1 MSAEERGGHT
11 SADIRA
17 VDLPQPPEAMM
28 GDGRSFEEKL
38 RVATA
43 DYMTGDPLYDEA
55 FLALAACPSFTTVQ
69 EALRKYTEGLAQEI
83 CEKFPDP
90 NPLASIFEPDRV
102 HLAAEVIKSKGKME
116 MKNERQE

>member
-1 MSAEERGGHT
+1 MSAEERDGYA
-11 SADIRA
+11 SVDARA
-17 VDLPQPPEAMM
+17 GDPPQPPEAGM

-43 DYMTGDPLYDEA
+43 DYMTGDPLYDEV

-69 EALRKYTEGLAQEI
+69 EALRKYTKGLADEM
-83 CEKFPDP
+83 CEKFPDS

-102 HLAAEVIKSKGKME
+102 QLAAEMIRAKVEKA
-116 MKNERQE
+116 